1 MNQFEDHRNFL
12 HQKLKENGLDL
23 IDFKYDFTV
32 EAPPGAIGPAE
43 RFFKCWVKSTRGTK
57 EVLITFPFNP
67 VDDWKMDE
75 ASPEK
80 AKVLK
85 IIEDAKRELS

>member
-1 MNQFEDHRNFL
+1 MNQLEGHRNFL
-12 HQKLKENGLDL
+12 HQKLKENGLEL
-23 IDFKYDFTV
+23 IYFTYDFRV
-32 EAPPGAIGPAE
+32 EAPPGVIGPAE
-43 RFFKCWVKSTRGTK
+43 RCFKCWIKSTRGTK
-57 EVLITFPFNP
+57 AVLITFPFNP

-75 ASPEK
+75 GSPEK